1 MKMRSII
8 ALLHDMHSL
17 MKGEKSMNVAML
29 KKKIGERGINVE
41 TLAEKIGI
49 DRSTMYRKLNADI
62 STTVAEAV
70 KIKDALGLTN
80 EEARSIFF
88 G

>member
-1 MKMRSII
+1 
-8 ALLHDMHSL
+8 
-17 MKGEKSMNVAML
+17 MNVAML
-29 KKKIGERGINVE
+29 KKKIGERGFNVE

-49 DRSTMYRKLNADI
+49 DRSTMYRKLNGDI

-70 KIKDALGLTN
+70 KIKDVLGLTN
-80 EEARSIFF
+80 EDARSIFF

>member
-1 MKMRSII
+1 
-8 ALLHDMHSL
+8 
-17 MKGEKSMNVAML
+17 MNNAML
-29 KKKIGERGINVE
+29 KEKIKERGINVE

-49 DRSTMYRKLNADI
+49 DRSTMYRKINSDI
-62 STTVAEAV
+62 NTTVAEAI

-80 EEARSIFF
+80 EEARLIFF

>member
-1 MKMRSII
+1 M
-8 ALLHDMHSL
+8 D
-17 MKGEKSMNVAML
+17 VTML

-70 KIKDALGLTN
+70 KIKDVLGLTN